1 MNSIRKWVCFLLA
14 MGITVFALPGMAA
27 PTKTYSLNADASQIQ
42 YTTTNP
48 RSVIVPAPITI
59 TIKNESPP
67 SVANSN
73 ISSFSFTV
81 AGMVITTV
89 DTSACQN
96 QGGICNLDSST
107 NTVFVTNISPPV
119 QGQGQFSVP
128 VTVNSCGDA
137 TWSAQVWSGSQLNG
151 TMFGFKQDSSLPTN
165 LATNVNCGDAPCGFT
180 FTVPNTLVVAGSPT
194 YVSGIRGDYNKDGST
209 CSTIDYTATNTL
221 PTQKLFRFEW
231 DRSEPTATFRYTL
244 NFPAPVMPFIA
255 WLSNTAGF
263 VDVAAQPCLVTQFA
277 PNNLPAPYGTLAQ
290 AVNSNKSKIQV
301 NVTNAPA
308 IPLSFPIIVDSER
321 MQVTALGNTWTVQR
335 GQGGTTAS
343 PHAAGAPVMSTPR
356 PLLTGPFDS
365 TQSAAGYVVGNQAHG
380 CIASPDPSLWPSS
393 TYDVID
399 IDDIIT
405 LGR

>member
-27 PTKTYSLNADASQIQ
+27 APTKTYSLNADARLITYSG
-42 YTTTNP
+42 NP
-48 RSVIVPAPITI
+48 LSVDVPAPITI

-67 SVANSN
+67 TVANSN

-89 DTSACQN
+89 NTSACQN

-119 QGQGQFSVP
+119 QAQAQFSVP

-165 LATNVNCGDAPCGFT
+165 LVTNVDCGDAPCGFP
-180 FTVPNTLVVAGSPT
+180 FTVPNTLAVAGSPT
-194 YVSGIRGDYNKDGST
+194 FVSGIRGDYNKDGST
-209 CSTIDYTATNTL
+209 CSTVDYTATNTL

-244 NFPAPVMPFIA
+244 NFPAPVMPFLA

-263 VDVAAQPCLVTQFA
+263 VPIAAQPCLLTQFA
-277 PNNLPAPYGTLAQ
+277 NNLPAPYGTLAQ
-290 AVNSNKSKIQV
+290 AVNSNKNKIQV
-301 NVTNAPA
+301 NVTNAPT

-321 MQVTALGNTWTVQR
+321 MQVTALGNNWTVQR

-343 PHAAGAPVMSTPR
+343 SHAAGAPVMSTPR